1 MNAQVRRRPLVTRL
15 LGWLFRGAEYRIIC
29 GIRVGTAQSN
39 AATSEAMLG
48 KLEAA
53 LTLLKRHDPRPVA
66 ALQKVTDGIFVFGT
80 AGVCAEWW
88 RDARLVV
95 MQDEY
100 LADSGTSTAAVAAT
114 LVHEATHAWLEHL
127 GFQYTAE
134 RRPRIESICFR
145 RELRFARRL
154 PGATDLAA
162 MIEQQLTRSPEHLT
176 DEAFRERTLAELRQL
191 GVPDWLV
198 RLLVWCL
205 RRFDRFTG
213 AWSPL
218 A

>member
-1 MNAQVRRRPLVTRL
+1 MNAQVRRRPLSTRL
-15 LGWLFRGAEYRIIC
+15 LGWLFRGAEHRIIC

-53 LTLLKRHDPRPVA
+53 LTLLRRNDPRTVA
-66 ALQKVTDGIFVFGT
+66 ALQKATDGIFVFGT

-95 MQDEY
+95 MQEEY
-100 LADSGTSTAAVAAT
+100 VADSGTSTAAVAAT

-134 RRPRIESICFR
+134 RRARIESICFR

-154 PGATDLAA
+154 PGTSDLAA
-162 MIEQQLTRSPEHLT
+162 TIEQQLTRSPEYLT
-176 DEAFRERTLAELRQL
+176 DEAFRERTLAELRRL
-191 GVPDWLV
+191 GVPARLV
-198 RLLVWCL
+198 RLLVWYL
-205 RRFDRFTG
+205 RRFGRLTRTCG
-213 AWSPL
+213 PPP
-218 A
+218 